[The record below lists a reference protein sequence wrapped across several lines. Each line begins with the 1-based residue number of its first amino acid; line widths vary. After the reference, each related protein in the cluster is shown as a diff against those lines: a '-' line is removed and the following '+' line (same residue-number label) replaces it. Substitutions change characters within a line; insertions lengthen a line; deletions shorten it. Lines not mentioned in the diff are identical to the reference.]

1 MHSGERD
8 RNTLELFLFILY
20 MTVKK
25 ELTCQSA
32 TGNRKVYLGHAVFQW
47 TTALPSPARPGGL
60 CSLARIS
67 VGSP

>member
-1 MHSGERD
+1 
-8 RNTLELFLFILY
+8 